1 MIIEESKIVFTSQYI
16 DLQWFA
22 AEDEGRTEKP
32 TEHKLRKAREE
43 GRVPKSQEITGA
55 LVLLFPVLV
64 LLIIGPW
71 IFENCVALLRFYFSR
86 STEMGLFDGALYG
99 GILRYFV
106 KMMLPIALTAV
117 ISGILGNIIQTKGI
131 VFSLKPIT
139 PNFSKIIPNFGQY
152 FKKTLF
158 SFEGLFNIF
167 KSLFKV
173 IVLFFIA
180 YILIKNDLPKLLSL
194 LNVNLWQ
201 GIIYVAFMT
210 IKLLIIASVIFLI
223 VAIPDYLVQR
233 HQFMESMKMT
243 KQEVKQEYK
252 DLEGDPFVK
261 SRIRQRMNEILQNS
275 MMKNVSEADV
285 IITNPTHFAVAIKY
299 DNETMQGPQV
309 TAKGVDDIAMRIKEL
324 AKEHNVPIVE
334 NRPLARAL
342 YAEVEIGDIIPE
354 IYYNSMS
361 IILAKVYKMNKRM

>member
-1 MIIEESKIVFTSQYI
+1 MIVEETKLVLVSQRI

-22 AEDEGRTEKP
+22 AEDEGRTEQP
-32 TEHKLRKAREE
+32 TEHKLKKAREE

-64 LLIIGPW
+64 LFMLGSW
-71 IFENCVALLRFYFSR
+71 IFKNCIELVRFYFSH
-86 STEMGLFDGALYG
+86 STEMGLLDGALYR
-99 GILRYFV
+99 GILEYFT
-106 KMMLPIALTAV
+106 KMMLPIALTAMV
-117 ISGILGNIIQTKGI
+117 AGIIGNIVQTRGI
-131 VFSLKPIT
+131 VFSLKPIA
-139 PNFSKIIPNFGQY
+139 PNFSKIVPHFGQY

-158 SFEGLFNIF
+158 SFEGLFNIV
-167 KSLFKV
+167 KSLLKV
-173 IVLFFIA
+173 IVLFVIA

-201 GIIYVAFMT
+201 GVVYIAFMT
-210 IKLLIIASVIFLI
+210 IKLLIIAAVVFLI

-252 DLEGDPFVK
+252 DLEGDPLVK
-261 SRIRQRMNEILQNS
+261 SRIRQRMNEILQES
-275 MMKNVSEADV
+275 MMKNVAEADV

-309 TAKGVDDIAMRIKEL
+309 TAKGVDDVAMRIKEV
-324 AKEHNVPIVE
+324 AKNNNVPIVE
-334 NRPLARAL
+334 NRPLARGL
-342 YAEVEIGDIIPE
+342 YAKVEIGDIIPE
-354 IYYNSMS
+354 MYYNALS
-361 IILAKVYKMNKRM
+361 IILAKVYKMKNKM